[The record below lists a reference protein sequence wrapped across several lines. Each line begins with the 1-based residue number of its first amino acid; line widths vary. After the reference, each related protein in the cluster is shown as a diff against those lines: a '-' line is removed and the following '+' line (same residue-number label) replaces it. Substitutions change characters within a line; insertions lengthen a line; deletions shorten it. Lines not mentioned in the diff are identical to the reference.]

1 MQPDNANAETESGS
15 SEDKT
20 SSLVKDKEGD
30 THAYAEATGMVT
42 GEPALINNTAN
53 LVKDGNSTALNSTKG
68 EVEVNSSTN
77 NTALK
82 STKGEVE
89 ANSSTNDTALNST
102 KGEVEANLS
111 TNNTTQESKTPKTVS
126 SGDGNTVIVMET
138 PENTTHSGTRV

>member
-77 NTALK
+77 NT
-82 STKGEVE
+82 
-89 ANSSTNDTALNST
+89 
-102 KGEVEANLS
+102 
-111 TNNTTQESKTPKTVS
+111 TQESKTPKTVS